1 MMRVLK
7 YCSILLLLSFQ
18 SCTPFPKTFVRSDIF
33 ANPDKINN
41 IYIMPMNIE
50 ISAEEANSK
59 PVVDIRENFNQYY
72 SKIAA
77 EIRLN
82 LIERGYNVSGVSPS
96 IKELLSK
103 NADNTKLIK
112 ELMKALRRD
121 HKADYKFVYQKKD
134 TEITITQKN
143 PLLDVKTQP
152 YFSVPPGTDALLL
165 VMIKTHIAKR
175 NLFGSL
181 SEKSTFSVTLELFD
195 FKKAELAFKDVYEE
209 TNSDIFKFSGARETI
224 NRAFSKLPI
233 KT

>member
-1 MMRVLK
+1 MRILK
-7 YCSILLLLSFQ
+7 FCSILLILSFQ
-18 SCTPFPKTFVRSDIF
+18 SCAPFPQTFVRSDIF
-33 ANPDKINN
+33 ANPDKINV

-50 ISAEEANSK
+50 ISAEEATSE

-72 SKIAA
+72 SRIST

-82 LIERGYNVSGVSPS
+82 LIERGYSISGASPS

-103 NADNTKLIK
+103 NADNTELIK
-112 ELMKALRRD
+112 ELMKALRRE
-121 HKADYKFVYQKKD
+121 HEADYKFTYQKKD

-152 YFSVPPGTDALLL
+152 HFSVPTGTDALLL

-175 NLFGSL
+175 NLFGGL
-181 SEKSTFSVTLELFD
+181 SEKSTLSVTLELFD
-195 FKKAELAFKDVYEE
+195 FKKAELAFKDIHEE
-209 TNSDIFKFSGARETI
+209 TKSDISNFSAAKETI
-224 NRAFSKLPI
+224 KRAFSKLPI